1 MEKSEFEFIIKNK
14 VDLIYS
20 IMKITFLEVEKEDEE
35 KIKAKF
41 PEAKIFNDVLSEEEI
56 IANCQETEILSVFI
70 YSKISKKVI
79 ENLPKLKQIVT
90 RSVGYDHI
98 DLKIA
103 QKKEIKVCNVPDY
116 GAHAIAE
123 HVFALLLSGIRRIS
137 EGEDRVEKDLDF
149 NFKGLRGVTLK
160 GKTLGIIGTGKI
172 GRNVARI
179 ASLGFLMD
187 VIAYD
192 PYPDENMARENHFK
206 YVNLE
211 EIWKESDIISLHC
224 PLLKETK
231 HLVNQE
237 TIEKMKSEVVII
249 NTSRGGV
256 IKTVDLVQGLESG
269 KISYAVLDV
278 LEHEKNIE
286 NNKKLLEMSNVI
298 ITPHVAFYADDS
310 MNKMYEDA
318 FQSIDRFLNG
328 EKLIHQVLGV

>member
-1 MEKSEFEFIIKNK
+1 
-14 VDLIYS
+14 
-20 IMKITFLEVEKEDEE
+20 MKITFLEVEKEDQE

-41 PEAKIFNDVLSEEEI
+41 PEAEIFNQLLSEDEI

-70 YSKISKKVI
+70 YSKISRKVI

-103 QKKEIKVCNVPDY
+103 QEKGIKICNVPDY

-137 EGEDRVEKDLDF
+137 EGEDRIEKDFEFD
-149 NFKGLRGVTLK
+149 FKGLRGVTLK

-187 VIAYD
+187 VVAYD
-192 PYPDENMARENHFK
+192 PFPDENIARENHFK
-206 YVNLE
+206 YVDLE
-211 EIWKESDIISLHC
+211 EVWEKSDIISLHC
-224 PLLKETK
+224 PLLEETK

-237 TIEKMKSEVVII
+237 TIKKMKTGVVII

-256 IKTVDLVQGLESG
+256 IKTSDLLEGLDSK

-286 NNKKLLEMSNVI
+286 NNKKLLELPNVI

-318 FQSIDRFLNG
+318 FQSIERFLNG

>member
-1 MEKSEFEFIIKNK
+1 
-14 VDLIYS
+14 
-20 IMKITFLEVEKEDEE
+20 MKITFLEVEKEDEN
-35 KIKAKF
+35 KVKDKF
-41 PEAKIFNDVLSEEEI
+41 PEAEIFNNILSEEEI
-56 IANCQETEILSVFI
+56 IKNCQETEILSVFI
-70 YSKISKKVI
+70 YSKITKKVF
-79 ENLPKLKQIVT
+79 ENLPKLKQIAT

-98 DLKIA
+98 DLKTA
-103 QKKEIKVCNVPDY
+103 KEKGVVICNVPDY

-137 EGEDRVEKDLDF
+137 EGEERVEKEFDF
-149 NFKGLRGVTLK
+149 DFKGLRGVTLK

-172 GRNVARI
+172 GKNVARI

-187 VIAYD
+187 VVAYD
-192 PYPDENMARENHFK
+192 PFPDENVARENHFK
-206 YVNLE
+206 YVELDE
-211 EIWKESDIISLHC
+211 VWKNSDIISLHC
-224 PLLKETK
+224 PLLEETK

-237 TIEKMKSEVVII
+237 TIGKMKDEVIII

-256 IKTVDLVQGLESG
+256 IKTSDLLKGLSSG

-278 LEHEKNIE
+278 LEHEKNIK
-286 NNKKLLEMSNVI
+286 NNKKLLEMPNVV

-318 FQSIDRFLNG
+318 FQSIERFLKK

>member
-1 MEKSEFEFIIKNK
+1 
-14 VDLIYS
+14 
-20 IMKITFLEVEKEDEE
+20 MKITFLEVEKEDEN
-35 KIKAKF
+35 KVKDKF
-41 PEAKIFNDVLSEEEI
+41 PEAEIFNNILSEEEI
-56 IANCQETEILSVFI
+56 IKNCQETEILSVFI
-70 YSKISKKVI
+70 YSKITKKVF
-79 ENLPKLKQIVT
+79 ENLPKLKQIAT

-98 DLKIA
+98 DLKTA
-103 QKKEIKVCNVPDY
+103 KEKGVAICNVPDY

-137 EGEDRVEKDLDF
+137 EGEERVEKEFEFD
-149 NFKGLRGVTLK
+149 FKGLRGVTLK

-172 GRNVARI
+172 GKNVARI

-187 VIAYD
+187 VVAYD
-192 PYPDENMARENHFK
+192 PFPDENVARENHFK
-206 YVNLE
+206 YVELDE
-211 EIWKESDIISLHC
+211 VWKNSDIISLHC
-224 PLLKETK
+224 PLLEETK

-237 TIEKMKSEVVII
+237 TIGKMKDEVIII

-256 IKTVDLVQGLESG
+256 IKTSDLLEGLSSG

-278 LEHEKNIE
+278 LEHEKNIK
-286 NNKKLLEMSNVI
+286 NNKKLLEMPNVV

-318 FQSIDRFLNG
+318 FQSIERFLKK

>member
-1 MEKSEFEFIIKNK
+1 
-14 VDLIYS
+14 
-20 IMKITFLEVEKEDEE
+20 MKITFLEVEKEDEN
-35 KIKAKF
+35 KVKDKF
-41 PEAKIFNDVLSEEEI
+41 PEAEIFNNILSEEEI
-56 IANCQETEILSVFI
+56 IKNCQETEILSVFI
-70 YSKISKKVI
+70 YSKITKKVF
-79 ENLPKLKQIVT
+79 ENLPKLKQIAT

-98 DLKIA
+98 DLKTA
-103 QKKEIKVCNVPDY
+103 KEKGVVICNVPDY

-137 EGEDRVEKDLDF
+137 EGEERVEKEFEFD
-149 NFKGLRGVTLK
+149 FKGLRGVTLK

-172 GRNVARI
+172 GKNVARI

-187 VIAYD
+187 VVAYD
-192 PYPDENMARENHFK
+192 PFPDENTARENHFK
-206 YVNLE
+206 YVELDE
-211 EIWKESDIISLHC
+211 VWKNSDIISLHC
-224 PLLKETK
+224 PLLEETK

-237 TIEKMKSEVVII
+237 TIGKMKDEVIII

-256 IKTVDLVQGLESG
+256 IKTSDLLEGLSSG

-278 LEHEKNIE
+278 LEHEKNIK
-286 NNKKLLEMSNVI
+286 NNKKLLEMPNVV

-318 FQSIDRFLNG
+318 FQSIERFLKK

>member
-1 MEKSEFEFIIKNK
+1 
-14 VDLIYS
+14 
-20 IMKITFLEVEKEDEE
+20 MKITFLEVEKEDEN
-35 KIKAKF
+35 KVKDKF
-41 PEAKIFNDVLSEEEI
+41 PEAEIFNNILSEEEI
-56 IANCQETEILSVFI
+56 IKNCQETEILSVFI
-70 YSKISKKVI
+70 YSKITKKVF
-79 ENLPKLKQIVT
+79 ENLPKLKQIAT

-98 DLKIA
+98 DLKTA
-103 QKKEIKVCNVPDY
+103 KEKGVVICNVPDY

-137 EGEDRVEKDLDF
+137 EGEERVEKEFEFD
-149 NFKGLRGVTLK
+149 FKGLRGVTLK

-172 GRNVARI
+172 GKNVARI

-187 VIAYD
+187 VVAYD
-192 PYPDENMARENHFK
+192 PFPEENTARENHFK
-206 YVNLE
+206 YVELDE
-211 EIWKESDIISLHC
+211 VWKNSDIISLHC
-224 PLLKETK
+224 PLLEETK

-237 TIEKMKSEVVII
+237 TIGKMKDEVIII

-256 IKTVDLVQGLESG
+256 IKTSDLLEGLSSG

-278 LEHEKNIE
+278 LEHEKNIK
-286 NNKKLLEMSNVI
+286 NNKKLLEMPNVV

-318 FQSIDRFLNG
+318 FQSIERFLKK